1 MEQATTLNPRKMIMT
16 DDDLDIQVY
25 NLKSLFAINQQSL
38 HNIQKISTEVGDIF
52 YVDNLYKDV
61 EKVKEFA
68 LGLPYTNNSYLVGA
82 APVFRSFT
90 SPCKYAQYIIGN
102 MISEIFDEEIYDN
115 LLMFSFSYQTKKM
128 CENLIYNPPHRD
140 SKLTNFNRD
149 YAAVIYLNDQSGTS
163 FFKNHNDDNDMNL
176 GTLLNHPEHHSNF
189 YHESSMDDYEEV
201 AYIEGKQNR
210 LTIYDSFILHRPD
223 YARNDKIRD
232 FRLVQ
237 NLHYKK
243 HQTNVEL

>member
-1 MEQATTLNPRKMIMT
+1 MIMT
-16 DDDLDIQVY
+16 DDELDIQVY
-25 NLKSLFAINQQSL
+25 NLKSIFAINQQSL
-38 HNIQKISTEVGDIF
+38 HNIQKISTEIGDIF

-68 LGLPYTNNSYLVGA
+68 LRLPYTNNSYLVGA
-82 APVFRSFT
+82 APVFRTFT
-90 SPCKYAQYIIGN
+90 SPSQKTLQPLFFKKRIWV
-102 MISEIFDEEIYDN
+102 
-115 LLMFSFSYQTKKM
+115 LMFSFSYQTKKM

-149 YAAVIYLNDQSGTS
+149 YASVVYLNDQSGTS
-163 FFKNHNDDNDMNL
+163 FFKNYNDDNDVSL

-210 LTIYDSFILHRPD
+210 IVIYDSFILHRPD

-243 HQTNVEL
+243 HQTNAES